1 MLFDDQIYL
10 STFFAYGHRFCAKP
24 NSTQWVKLD
33 SSEYQWYS
41 YSTLCRRQK
50 KIDIAISYQ
59 KSHEGLH
66 LLIDSTGLKFLGD
79 KLSAMSF
86 DSQVNEVHA
95 RVTVLNKYTELGR
108 LHTQV
113 VT

>member
-1 MLFDDQIYL
+1 MIKSIYDFLCIWSQALCYGLFHPLQM
-10 STFFAYGHRFCAKP
+10 TK
-24 NSTQWVKLD
+24 Q
-33 SSEYQWYS
+33 
-41 YSTLCRRQK
+41 
-50 KIDIAISYQ
+50 IDIAISYQ

-95 RVTVLNKYTELGR
+95 RVIVLNKFTKLGR
-108 LHTQV
+108 PHSQV